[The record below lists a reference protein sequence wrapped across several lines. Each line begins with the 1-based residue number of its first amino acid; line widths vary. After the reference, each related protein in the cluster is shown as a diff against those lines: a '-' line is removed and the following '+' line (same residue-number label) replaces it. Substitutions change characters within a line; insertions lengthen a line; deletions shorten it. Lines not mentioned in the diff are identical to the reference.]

1 MAIVTRA
8 GKGQALTHSELDNNF
23 VELRD
28 RPDGQVYPAASGIGL
43 KLDTDTP
50 DYGWHDLV
58 GEIHHDLSNS
68 PSTPAVYV
76 GGIRQYQFDVGN
88 EAVMEYHMPHDYAPG
103 TDMFI
108 HAHWSHNSNIVT
120 SGAVTWQFEIIY
132 AKGHNQAAFSTPLL
146 VNAAQNA
153 SAIRYQHM
161 IAETQASIA
170 GGAGGLV
177 DTDQLEVDGIMI
189 VTVRLLTNTMDGGA
203 KPFLHAVDLH
213 YQSTSL
219 PTKNK
224 APVFYG

>member
-58 GEIHHDLSNS
+58 GEMYQELSNS
-68 PSTPAVYV
+68 LSTAAIYV
-76 GGIRQYQFDVGN
+76 GGVRQYQYDVGN
-88 EAVMEYHMPHDYAPG
+88 EAVFHFHMPHDYAPG
-103 TDMFI
+103 TDMYI
-108 HAHWSHNSNIVT
+108 HAHWSHNSALVT

-153 SAIRYQHM
+153 STVRYQHM
-161 IAETQASIA
+161 IAESQATA
-170 GGAGGLV
+170 AAGAGGLV
-177 DTDQLEVDGIMI
+177 DTDMLEVDGLMI
-189 VTVRLLTNTMDGGA
+189 VTVKLIGNTMDGGA
-203 KPFLHAVDLH
+203 KPFLHTVDLH